1 MAESKTQG
9 RRSQAA
15 KEAKGGGKGEKE
27 PAKSPEPAAPS
38 AKTPAKGAKT
48 TAGATKAGAK
58 GARASTK
65 APAKAAKPAA
75 AKGRAA
81 KAPAKPAMSTAK
93 SAKPATAK
101 PGASAA
107 KSAKPA
113 ASAAKSAKPAAPK
126 RAKPAPAPAQRGA
139 KAKPRKV
146 TAETAGEPAAAA
158 APTGAAATTAP
169 AAPSPPLPEPAAEAP
184 STPSAPAASTAAPSA
199 AKPAA
204 PRPPAKRKLVQDA
217 ARSYFDALAGRD
229 ATTMAAH
236 WHREGIYD
244 SVPLGVFR
252 GPDAVRRLYGEMF
265 AAMPDLRTTV
275 ERITADDRVAAVQ
288 WRASGTFSGGPFR
301 GVEPTGRQVEIRG
314 IDSLEIEDGK
324 IMRTTSVYDGAAV
337 ARGMGLLPPEDSG
350 ADRAMRA
357 GLNTVTKLRR
367 AVAARTGGSQ

>member
-75 AKGRAA
+75 KGRAA

-107 KSAKPA
+107 KTAKPA
-113 ASAAKSAKPAAPK
+113 ASAAKSAKSAAPES
-126 RAKPAPAPAQRGA
+126 AKPAPAPAQRGA

-146 TAETAGEPAAAA
+146 TARTAGEPAAAA
-158 APTGAAATTAP
+158 APTGAAATSAP